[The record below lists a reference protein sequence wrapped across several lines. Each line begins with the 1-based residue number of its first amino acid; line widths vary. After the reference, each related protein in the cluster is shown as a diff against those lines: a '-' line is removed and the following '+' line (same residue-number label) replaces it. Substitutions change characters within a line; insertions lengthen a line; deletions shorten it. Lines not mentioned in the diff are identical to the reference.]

1 MLVTESKLP
10 LKKEWILCLLSRQI
24 SPTSPAIMALEYGF
38 NVLIDKPMTLT
49 LDEAKHLQRK
59 VKETGLVFCLNTSG
73 YPMVKQARKMVAEN
87 QFEISVKLWSN
98 THKDG

>member
-1 MLVTESKLP
+1 
-10 LKKEWILCLLSRQI
+10 
-24 SPTSPAIMALEYGF
+24 MALEYGF

-59 VKETGLVFCLNTSG
+59 VKETGLVFCLSHTYSG

>member
-1 MLVTESKLP
+1 
-10 LKKEWILCLLSRQI
+10 
-24 SPTSPAIMALEYGF
+24 MALEYGF

-59 VKETGLVFCLNTSG
+59 VKKLAFCLSHTYSG

-87 QFEISVKLWSN
+87 QFGNIRKVMVEYPQGWLSTL
-98 THKDG
+98 TEKDGNKQAA